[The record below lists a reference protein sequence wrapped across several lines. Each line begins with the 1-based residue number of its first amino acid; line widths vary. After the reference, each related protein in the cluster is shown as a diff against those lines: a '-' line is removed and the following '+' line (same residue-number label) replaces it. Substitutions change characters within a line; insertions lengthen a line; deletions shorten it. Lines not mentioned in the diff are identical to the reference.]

1 MKKLKVS
8 EVAKVR
14 AELLAGQ
21 GGRCGICNLR
31 VLDKDA
37 VLDHDHASG
46 VVRATLHRGCNSLL
60 GKVENNYARYGVPN
74 LSAWAHGFV
83 KFLQKHTTPQTEY
96 LHPTHRTDD
105 EKRDRRNAKAR
116 AKRATNKEKA

>member
-1 MKKLKVS
+1 MKKLKIS

-14 AELLAGQ
+14 ADMLAGQ
-21 GGRCGICNLR
+21 GGRCGICKLR

-37 VLDHDHASG
+37 VLDHDHGTG
-46 VVRATLHRGCNSLL
+46 VVRAVLHRGCNSML
-60 GKVENNYARYGVPN
+60 GKVENNHRRYGVPN
-74 LSAWAHGFV
+74 LSAWAHGLVTFM
-83 KFLQKHTTPQTEY
+83 QKHITPQTEY

-116 AKRATNKEKA
+116 AKRAANKEKA